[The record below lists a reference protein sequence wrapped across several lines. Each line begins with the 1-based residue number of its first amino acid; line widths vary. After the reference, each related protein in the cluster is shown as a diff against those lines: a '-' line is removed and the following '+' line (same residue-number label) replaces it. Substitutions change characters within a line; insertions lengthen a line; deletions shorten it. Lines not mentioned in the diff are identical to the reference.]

1 MRAAQSKRLPNW
13 AIGLIFI
20 LVLTVASYVAFTKQV
35 PWGGGTEFKA
45 VFASGQNLRPNA
57 PIRIA
62 GVEVGKVKAVEPLDP
77 GDEDLLAE
85 TDSGG
90 SASTGEVPETGAL
103 VTMEINDEGLPF
115 KEDAT
120 FKLRPRLF
128 LEGNLFVDVQP
139 GSPSAPEVEEGHTYS
154 VTQTSGYVQLDQ
166 ILTGSLQGD
175 ARKDLQIFLD
185 QFGKA
190 LIDENGAESLKTLAR
205 SGGGAFK
212 YGSQVNEA
220 LLGENP
226 HDLSS
231 LIKNLDRVIRG
242 LGGNEEALQDTVTNL
257 RIVSGSFA
265 AEDVALARS
274 IEELPQVIAAGQ
286 PAFDNLNEAFPSI
299 RAFAREIL
307 PGVRTAPETL
317 DEATPLLEQVRL
329 LSRPQELRGLVA
341 DLRPTVPRLA
351 KLTRRTI
358 PFLEEGRSLSSCFNN
373 VIIPWANSTVEPG
386 PGYPANLQ
394 PVGPVYK
401 ETAYSLVGIG
411 GESRNEDANGQYI
424 RVAGGGGTNTVQ
436 STNPETGESLFG
448 VTQNPLL
455 GAMPTIDSSKK
466 TKFKPNQPCENQD
479 PPNLEATV
487 GANPNQLSASSESVE
502 PSGQFAKI
510 DEASTTALD
519 GLLDA
524 ADLRADGKDSQ
535 ADAAEA
541 AADRKVMQFYK
552 RFGN

>member
-1 MRAAQSKRLPNW
+1 MRAAHGKRLPNW
-13 AIGLIFI
+13 LIGLIFVF
-20 LVLTVASYVAFTKQV
+20 VLAIASYVAFTKEV

-45 VFASGQNLRPNA
+45 VFASGQNLRPNS
-57 PIRIA
+57 PVRIA
-62 GVEVGKVKAVEPLDP
+62 GVEVGKVKTVEPLDP

-85 TDSGG
+85 SDAGG
-90 SASTGEVPETGAL
+90 SGSTGEVPQSGAI

-139 GSPSAPEVEEGHTYS
+139 GSPTAPEVEAGHTFS
-154 VTQTSGYVQLDQ
+154 VSQTSGYVQLDQ
-166 ILTGSLQGD
+166 VLTGALQGD

-185 QFGKA
+185 QFGQA
-190 LIDENGAESLKTLAR
+190 LIDESGAQSLKTLAK
-205 SGGGAFK
+205 SGKGAFK

-231 LIKNLDRVIRG
+231 LIHNLDRVVRG
-242 LGGNEEALQDTVTNL
+242 LGGNEQALQDTVTNL

-265 AEDVALARS
+265 AQDEALARS
-274 IEELPQVIAAGQ
+274 IEELPQVLAAGE
-286 PAFDNLNEAFPSI
+286 PAFDNLNAAFPSI

-358 PFLEEGRSLSSCFNN
+358 PFLEQTRALSSCFNN
-373 VIIPWANSTVEPG
+373 VIIPWADSTVQPG
-386 PGYPANLQ
+386 PGYPANMQ
-394 PVGPVYK
+394 PPGPVYK
-401 ETAYSLVGIG
+401 ETAYSLTGIA

-436 STNPETGESLFG
+436 STNPETGDSLFG

-466 TKFKPNQPCENQD
+466 TKFKPEVPCENQD

-487 GANPNQLSASSESVE
+487 GANPNQLSSSSASVE

-510 DEASTTALD
+510 DEASDTALQ

-524 ADLRADGKDSQ
+524 ADLRADGKDAQ

-541 AADRKVMQFYK
+541 DADRQVMDFYK
-552 RFGN
+552 RFGD

>member
-1 MRAAQSKRLPNW
+1 
-13 AIGLIFI
+13 
-20 LVLTVASYVAFTKQV
+20 VT
-35 PWGGGTEFKA
+35 
-45 VFASGQNLRPNA
+45 
-57 PIRIA
+57 
-62 GVEVGKVKAVEPLDP
+62 GVEPFDP
-77 GDEDLLAE
+77 GDASEFTAGSDA
-85 TDSGG
+85 GG
-90 SASTGEVPETGAL
+90 DASTGEVPQTGAV
-103 VTMEINDEGLPF
+103 VTMEIDDAGLPL

-139 GSPSAPEVEEGHTYS
+139 GSPSAPEVGADHTFS
-154 VTQTSGYVQLDQ
+154 VNQTSNTVQLDQ
-166 ILTGSLQGD
+166 VLTGALQGD
-175 ARKDLQIFLD
+175 ARADLQIFLD

-190 LIDENGAESLKTLAR
+190 LIDERGAQSLKVLAK
-205 SGGGAFK
+205 SGAGAYK

-231 LIKNLDRVIRG
+231 LIKNLDKVLAG
-242 LGGNEEALQDTVTNL
+242 LGGNEKALQDTVTNL

-265 AEDVALARS
+265 AQDEALARS
-274 IEELPQVIAAGQ
+274 IEELPQVLAAGG
-286 PAFDNLNEAFPSI
+286 PAFDNLNAAFPSI

-329 LSRPQELRGLVA
+329 LSRKSELRGLVA

-358 PFLEEGRSLSSCFNN
+358 PFLEQTRALSSCFNN
-373 VIIPWANSTVEPG
+373 VIIPWADSTVEPG
-386 PGYPANLQ
+386 PGYPGNLQ

-401 ETAYSLVGIG
+401 ETAYGLTGLA

-436 STNPETGESLFG
+436 LTDPHTGDTLAG
-448 VTQNPLL
+448 TTQNPIL
-455 GAMPTIDSSKK
+455 GAMPPIKSSLK
-466 TKFKPNQPCENQD
+466 TPFKPNQPCENQD

-487 GANPNQLSASSESVE
+487 GAPPTQTSA
-502 PSGQFAKI
+502 PASGDPTGDAGEI
-510 DEASTTALD
+510 TDSATEALQSL
-519 GLLDA
+519 
-524 ADLRADGKDSQ
+524 
-535 ADAAEA
+535 ADAAKLQEDGTPSEA
-541 AADRKVMQFYK
+541 KAADAKANRQVQGFYK